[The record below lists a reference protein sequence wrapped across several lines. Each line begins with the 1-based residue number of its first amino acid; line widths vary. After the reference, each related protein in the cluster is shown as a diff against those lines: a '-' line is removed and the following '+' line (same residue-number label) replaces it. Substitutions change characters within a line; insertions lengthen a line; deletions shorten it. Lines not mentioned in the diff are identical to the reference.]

1 MAGRLAGAPRSAGR
15 RGWLPTV
22 PVITAGSGA
31 YVVVMRPASDMRCP
45 ALVGRAAERAAIE
58 EVLAEAA
65 GGRGGVVAVEGD
77 AGVGK
82 SRLARAATERADA
95 AGMRVL
101 SGRATQGAA
110 TAFRPLAEALLSA
123 SRDGRLAGA
132 PDLAPY
138 RAVLSRLV
146 PEWADPTVPVPAEW
160 SLVVVAEAVV
170 RVLRAVGGDGGLL
183 LVLEDLHWADP
194 ETLDVLEYLADN
206 VNGARVAVVA
216 TLRPDPPAAAR
227 LAGRLAARGAAAH
240 LTVGPLPA
248 AQVKAMTAACLGA
261 TVPAEVLDLVDAA
274 EGLPLAVEDL
284 LASAVHTGGL
294 RRDADGW
301 MVDGP
306 LRPGRSRR
314 FADTVHDRMATLTP
328 EAQRVL
334 RAAAVLGRS
343 FEWRDLAPIA
353 EASPD
358 TVLDA
363 LRAAVD
369 RQLVIAESP
378 TGAQAFAFRHALT
391 RDAILDELLAPQRAT
406 VSGRAAQVVEERLTA
421 GDRAGWLLAAQLWAD
436 AGDHPRA
443 AELLLEG
450 GHAALARGALQTAE
464 RLLRQG
470 RSIAPA
476 GPVAAQLGAALVE
489 TLALAGNGAAALE
502 LARDVVGLVD
512 AWDRDRVA
520 EVHLALARAALGTER
535 LADVR
540 HHLDR
545 AGRDHSPTVA
555 ARVAVLQAHLALAA
569 ASGDRFVAAEH
580 LAARAVAAAHA
591 AGLADAECEALEIIG
606 RCARVRDLTRA
617 EHAFARGHEVAR
629 GAGLVLWRVRALNE
643 LGTIDM
649 FRDVDPARLE
659 QARHEADQ
667 LGAVATAT
675 GIDVNLAALYT
686 MRHELDTALAA
697 ATRCEQVAR
706 RYRLPVRAAAV
717 LFQAVV
723 ACHQARFRD
732 MRHLV
737 ATAEDLAGGDPD
749 ILIGT
754 WAMCRAMRSLLRED
768 RPAAAHE
775 LATAAD
781 AAAASPTLAI
791 NPAAGP
797 GLLVHAVD
805 GHADEAE
812 LAAFEAGN
820 AVGTRWS
827 GLWAGLVRAV
837 LHGQAGDPAA
847 AAAAFDAAVSAGG
860 PLPLFCHL
868 GVRLACEPAVRDG
881 WGDPASALTAAE
893 GFFAMAGH
901 DPVATACRS
910 LLRRTGRSRERRVDA
925 AVHPDLRRLGVTARE
940 AEVLALVGDRLPNRD
955 IAARLYLSPRTVEKH
970 VASLLTKVGAASRAD
985 LIRLAATLGLTS

>member
-1 MAGRLAGAPRSAGR
+1 
-15 RGWLPTV
+15 
-22 PVITAGSGA
+22 VITAGSGA
-31 YVVVMRPASDMRCP
+31 YVVVMRPATDMRCP
-45 ALVGRAAERAAIE
+45 ALIGRAAQRAAID
-58 EVLAEAA
+58 EVLAAA
-65 GGRGGVVAVEGD
+65 AAGRGGVVVVEGD

-95 AGMRVL
+95 AGMLVV
-101 SGRATQGAA
+101 SGRATQGAVA
-110 TAFRPLAEALLSA
+110 AFRPLAEALLSA
-123 SRDGRLAGA
+123 SRDGRLAA
-132 PDLAPY
+132 THDLAPY
-138 RAVLSRLV
+138 RAALARLV
-146 PEWADPTVPVPAEW
+146 PEWADPTTLVPAEW

-170 RVLRAVGGDGGLL
+170 RVLRAVGGERGLL

-194 ETLDVLEYLADN
+194 ETLEVLEYLADN
-206 VNGARVAVVA
+206 VNGAPVAVVA

-248 AQVKAMTAACLGA
+248 AQVKAMTVACLGG

-284 LASAVHTGGL
+284 LASAVHTGDL
-294 RRDADGW
+294 RWDGDGW
-301 MVDGP
+301 TVNGP

-314 FADTVHDRMATLTP
+314 FADTVHDRMATLRP
-328 EAQRVL
+328 EAQRAL

-343 FEWRDLAPIA
+343 FDWRDIAPITG
-353 EASPD
+353 ASPD
-358 TVLDA
+358 VVLDA

-369 RQLVIAESP
+369 RQLVIAESA

-391 RDAILDELLAPQRAT
+391 RDAVLDELLAPQRAT
-406 VSGRAAQVVEERLTA
+406 LSGRAAQVVEERLVA
-421 GDRAGWLLAAQLWAD
+421 ADQAGWLLAAQLRAD
-436 AGDHPRA
+436 AGDHARA
-443 AELLLEG
+443 AGLLLEG
-450 GHAALARGALQTAE
+450 GRAALAQGALQTAE

-489 TLALAGNGAAALE
+489 ALALAGNGAAALD
-502 LARDVVGLVD
+502 LAGDVVGLVD
-512 AWDRDRVA
+512 AWDSDRA
-520 EVHLALARAALGTER
+520 AGVHVSLARAALGAER
-535 LADVR
+535 LADAR

-580 LAARAVAAAHA
+580 LAGRAVAAAHA
-591 AGLADAECEALEIIG
+591 AGLPDVECEALEIIG

-617 EHAFARGHEVAR
+617 EHAFARGLDVAR

-649 FRDVDPARLE
+649 FRDVDPTRLE
-659 QARHEADQ
+659 QARREAEHI
-667 LGAVATAT
+667 GAVATAA

-717 LFQAVV
+717 LFQAVI
-723 ACHQARFRD
+723 ACHQTRFRD
-732 MRHLV
+732 MRQLV
-737 ATAEDLAGGDPD
+737 ATAEELAGGDPD

-768 RPAAAHE
+768 RTRAAQE

-797 GLLVHAVD
+797 WLLVRAVD
-805 GHADEAE
+805 AQADETE
-812 LAAFEAGN
+812 LARFEASN

-827 GLWAGLVRAV
+827 TLWAGLVRAV
-837 LHGQAGDPAA
+837 LRGRAGDPAA
-847 AAAAFDAAVSAGG
+847 ASAAFDAAVSAGG

-868 GVRLACEPAVRDG
+868 GVRLACEPAVHDG

-893 GFFAMAGH
+893 AFFAIAGH
-901 DPVATACRS
+901 EPVATACRS
-910 LLRRTGRSRERRVDA
+910 LLRHTGRSRQRRIDA
-925 AVHPDLRRLGVTARE
+925 GVHPQLRRLGITARE
-940 AEVLALVGDRLPNRD
+940 AEILALVGERLPNRD
-955 IAARLYLSPRTVEKH
+955 IAERLYLSPRTVEKH
-970 VASLLTKVGAASRAD
+970 VASLLTKAGAASRAD
-985 LIRLAATLGLTS
+985 LVRLAGTLGLTG